1 MRNDMGVES
10 GSVVP
15 IDYDPM
21 LGKLVVH
28 AEDRPRA
35 IARLARALDDY
46 EIAGVET
53 TLPLF
58 RALVRNREFADAAFD
73 VQWLDRRL
81 AEGLIPEEPPS
92 AEEIWLASASLASGS
107 VAEGPAAPAAT
118 SAESTWRREARREG
132 LR

>member
-1 MRNDMGVES
+1 MAAPFRVHHPSAGRNDMGVEA

-35 IARLARALDDY
+35 IARLGRALDDY

-58 RALVRNREFADAAFD
+58 RALVGNREFADAAFD

-81 AEGLIPEEPPS
+81 ACTLRRSPRPPRR
-92 AEEIWLASASLASGS
+92 A
-107 VAEGPAAPAAT
+107 GPL
-118 SAESTWRREARREG
+118 RRPGKR
-132 LR
+132 